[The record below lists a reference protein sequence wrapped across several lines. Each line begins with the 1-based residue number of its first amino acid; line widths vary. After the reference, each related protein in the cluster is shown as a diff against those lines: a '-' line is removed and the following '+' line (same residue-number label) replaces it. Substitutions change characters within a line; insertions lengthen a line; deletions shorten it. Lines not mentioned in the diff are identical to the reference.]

1 MAKTAFWVWCIFFFG
16 TGVQAQETSRFFRPF
31 AEKDGLSD
39 RRVQCIWRDRQGW
52 LWVGTAFGLNRY
64 DGRTFRTY
72 LPDPDHPGRSVS
84 HESIFAIAEDSRQR
98 LWIATANG
106 LNCFDP
112 ETQTFR
118 TWKNTGRDNGSLP
131 NSWVNHLWVDSRD
144 RVWLACDNRDLTC
157 YDPQSERFTS
167 FPWKSYAAQ
176 ALPSTANKEY
186 RSIERIEPKS
196 ADEIWLFSNIGV
208 FSFDL
213 RQLEFSHH
221 IARDVSTPKL
231 GVPLPEGADSTVFFP
246 DDQGAWWF
254 GGAKGLWRYEA
265 YAARIRQM
273 EGIDPG
279 KVTQEESSS
288 PAFHMLDLRK
298 LPLQLILD
306 VHARRLIFVD
316 NQEVIKTVS
325 IPGRRAAMVYEDRKG
340 MIWVGGER
348 QLFQVDPATGRLSP
362 FPVPDSLWVGR
373 QPSTFRTMA
382 EDSRGRYWFGND
394 QEGVFIYDPATRLW
408 SRLTESQGFIS
419 LAPWRMLAD
428 PNRKRLWIGTEDYGL
443 FLYDE
448 TKDRFVHYEHDE
460 TNPRHTLG
468 AFIIPDLCFDP
479 KGRLWAATDPGGISG
494 FAGGAGNNAFDT
506 YGLREG
512 LPSSRILGI
521 TADSAGRLW
530 MATSRGLICM
540 DTAARKFQLFDAQ
553 EGFPQEPPQGPIRAG
568 RGGEILF
575 STALGV
581 YVFHPDSLLNQPE
594 DPRILLSEF
603 RVGGESRADRLH
615 SRQPHGLTLSWKD
628 NFFDFE
634 FSSANFFSPVKI
646 EYAYRLVGFD
656 RTWVPAGR
664 EGRGSYTNVPP
675 GNYQLLIRS
684 GRNGQWNQPG
694 YRLNLVIAPP
704 FWQTWPFVLLM
715 LAGAGGIG
723 WGGYRWRV
731 AQIRKE
737 EQMKAG
743 FQRRIAEAEM
753 SALRSQM
760 NPHFIFNCLN
770 SINRFILVNEP
781 DAAADYLTK
790 FSRLVRLILDH
801 SRTERISLD
810 RELEALRLYIELE
823 AMRFDHKFAYE
834 IDVAPEVAPGQIEIP
849 PLLLQPYVENAI
861 WHGLMQ
867 KKTNGRLWV
876 RVFRMGPDLGIEIQD
891 DGVGRE
897 AAAELK
903 SKSASR
909 QKSHGMTVTAER
921 LELIRR
927 LFGVEAQV
935 AITDLYD
942 SGGAA
947 AGTRVTIRIQTNA
960 HDEGLSS

>member
-1 MAKTAFWVWCIFFFG
+1 MAKTAFWVWCLFFFW
-16 TGVQAQETSRFFRPF
+16 TGVQAQEPSRFFRLF
-31 AEKDGLSD
+31 TEKDGLSD
-39 RRVQCIWRDRQGW
+39 RRVKCVWRDRQGW
-52 LWVGTAFGLNRY
+52 LWVGTAYGLNRF
-64 DGRTFRTY
+64 DGRRFKAY

-112 ETQTFR
+112 ETHTFR
-118 TWKNTGRDNGSLP
+118 VWKNTGRDNGSLP

-157 YDPQSERFTS
+157 FDPQSEQFIS

-196 ADEIWLFSNIGV
+196 ADEIWLFSNIGL

-213 RQLEFSHH
+213 KRQEFSHH
-221 IARDVSTPKL
+221 LSREIASPKL
-231 GVPLPEGADSTVFFP
+231 GVELPDGADATVSFP
-246 DDQGAWWF
+246 DAHGVWWL
-254 GGAKGLWRYEA
+254 GGTKGLWRYEA
-265 YAARIRQM
+265 YAARIRRL
-273 EGIDPG
+273 EGINPG
-279 KVTQEESSS
+279 KVVPLESAY
-288 PAFHMLDLRK
+288 PAFQILDLRQS
-298 LPLQLILD
+298 PQRLILD
-306 VHARRLIFVD
+306 IHASRLFFVE
-316 NQEVIKTVS
+316 NEKITKTIS
-325 IPGRRAAMVYEDRKG
+325 IPGVRAAMLYEDRKG
-340 MIWVGGER
+340 AIWVGGER
-348 QLFQVDPATGRLSP
+348 RIFTVSPSSGELTP
-362 FPVPDSLWVGR
+362 FPVPDSLWSGSE
-373 QPSTFRTMA
+373 PSTFRTMA

-408 SRLTESQGFIS
+408 SRLTESQGFLS
-419 LAPWRMLAD
+419 KAPWRILAD

-460 TNPRHTLG
+460 TNPRHSLG

-479 KGRLWAATDPGGISG
+479 NGRLWAATDPGGISG
-494 FAGGAGNNAFDT
+494 FTGRSGNNAFNT

-512 LPSSRILGI
+512 VPSSRILGI
-521 TADSAGRLW
+521 TADSTGRLW
-530 MATSRGLICM
+530 MATSRGLICR
-540 DTAARKFQLFDAQ
+540 DPVSRRFQLFDSG
-553 EGFPQEPPQGPIRAG
+553 EGLPQEPPQGPIYTG
-568 RGGEILF
+568 RDGEMIF

-581 YVFHPDSLLNQPE
+581 YAFHPDSLLNQPN

-603 RVGGESRADRLH
+603 RIAGQSRVQRLR
-615 SRQPHGLTLSWKD
+615 SGQTPGLKLSWKN

-634 FSSANFFSPVKI
+634 FSSANFFSPGKI

-656 RTWVPAGR
+656 RTWVRAGR

-675 GNYQLLIRS
+675 GNYSLLIRS
-684 GRNGQWNQPG
+684 GRNGQWNEPG

-704 FWQTWPFVLLM
+704 FWQTWPFVLMM
-715 LAGAGGIG
+715 LAAAGGIG
-723 WGGYRWRV
+723 WGGYRWRA
-731 AQIRKE
+731 AQIRRE
-737 EQMKAG
+737 ERMKAV
-743 FQRRIAEAEM
+743 FQRRIAEVEM
-753 SALRSQM
+753 SALRAQM

-770 SINRFILVNEP
+770 SINRFILINEP
-781 DAAADYLTK
+781 DAASDYLTK

-801 SRTERISLD
+801 SRTEIVSLD
-810 RELEALRLYIELE
+810 RELDALRLYIELE

-834 IDVAPEVAPGQIEIP
+834 IAVAPEVVPGQIDIP
-849 PLLLQPYVENAI
+849 PLLIQPYVENAI

-867 KKTNGRLWV
+867 KKTPGRLSV
-876 RVFRMGPDLGIEIQD
+876 RVFLTGPDLEIEIQD
-891 DGVGRE
+891 DGVGRK

-903 SKSASR
+903 SKSANR

-927 LFGVEAQV
+927 LFGVDAQV

-942 SGGAA
+942 PGGAP
-947 AGTRVTIRIQTNA
+947 AGTRVSIRIQTK
-960 HDEGLSS
+960 HP

>member
-1 MAKTAFWVWCIFFFG
+1 MAKTAFWVWCLLFFW
-16 TGVQAQETSRFFRPF
+16 TGVQAQEPSRFFRLF
-31 AEKDGLSD
+31 TEKDGLSD
-39 RRVQCIWRDRQGW
+39 RRVQCVWRDRQGW
-52 LWVGTAFGLNRY
+52 LWVGTAYGLNRF
-64 DGRTFRTY
+64 DGRRFMAY

-84 HESIFAIAEDSRQR
+84 HESIFAIAEDSHER

-112 ETQTFR
+112 ETHTFR
-118 TWKNTGRDNGSLP
+118 VWKNTGRDNGSLP

-157 YDPQSERFTS
+157 FDSQSEQFTS

-196 ADEIWLFSNIGV
+196 ADEIWLFSNIGL

-213 RQLEFSHH
+213 KRQEFSHH
-221 IARDVSTPKL
+221 LSREIASPKL
-231 GVPLPEGADSTVFFP
+231 GVELPDGADATVSFP
-246 DDQGAWWF
+246 DAHGVWWL
-254 GGAKGLWRYEA
+254 GGTKGLWRYEA
-265 YAARIRQM
+265 YAARIRRL
-273 EGIDPG
+273 EGINPG
-279 KVTQEESSS
+279 KVVPLESAY
-288 PAFHMLDLRK
+288 PAFQILDLRQS
-298 LPLQLILD
+298 PQRLILD
-306 VHARRLIFVD
+306 IHASLLFFV
-316 NQEVIKTVS
+316 EKEKITKTVS
-325 IPGRRAAMVYEDRKG
+325 IPGRRAAMLYEDRRG
-340 MIWVGGER
+340 AIWVGGER
-348 QLFQVDPATGRLSP
+348 RIFTVSPSSGQLTP
-362 FPVPDSLWVGR
+362 FPVPDSLWSGSE
-373 QPSTFRTMA
+373 PSTFRTMA

-408 SRLTESQGFIS
+408 SRLTESQGFLS
-419 LAPWRMLAD
+419 KAPWRILAD

-460 TNPRHTLG
+460 TNPRHSLG

-479 KGRLWAATDPGGISG
+479 NGRLWAATDPGGISG
-494 FAGGAGNNAFDT
+494 FTGRSGNNAFNT

-512 LPSSRILGI
+512 VPSSRILGI
-521 TADSAGRLW
+521 TADSTGRLW
-530 MATSRGLICM
+530 MATSRGLICR
-540 DTAARKFQLFDAQ
+540 DPVSRRFQLFDSG
-553 EGFPQEPPQGPIRAG
+553 EGLPQEPPQGPIYTG
-568 RGGEILF
+568 RDGEMIF

-581 YVFHPDSLLNQPE
+581 YAFHPDSLLNQPN

-603 RVGGESRADRLH
+603 RIAGQSRVQRLR
-615 SRQPHGLTLSWKD
+615 SGQTPGLKLSWKN

-634 FSSANFFSPVKI
+634 FSSANFFSPEKI

-656 RTWVPAGR
+656 RTWVRAGR

-675 GNYQLLIRS
+675 GNYSLLIRS
-684 GRNGQWNQPG
+684 GRNGQWNEPG

-704 FWQTWPFVLLM
+704 FWQTWPFVLMM
-715 LAGAGGIG
+715 LAAAGGIG
-723 WGGYRWRV
+723 WGGYRWRA
-731 AQIRKE
+731 AQIRRE
-737 EQMKAG
+737 ERMKAV
-743 FQRRIAEAEM
+743 FQRRIAEVEM
-753 SALRSQM
+753 SALRAQM

-770 SINRFILVNEP
+770 SINRFILINEP
-781 DAAADYLTK
+781 DAASNYLTK

-801 SRTERISLD
+801 SRTEIVSLD
-810 RELEALRLYIELE
+810 RELDALRLYIELE

-834 IDVAPEVAPGQIEIP
+834 IAVAPEVVPGQIDIP
-849 PLLLQPYVENAI
+849 PLLIQPYVENAI

-867 KKTNGRLWV
+867 KKTPGMLSV
-876 RVFRMGPDLGIEIQD
+876 RVFLTGPDLEIEIQD
-891 DGVGRE
+891 DGVGRK

-903 SKSASR
+903 SKSANR

-927 LFGVEAQV
+927 LFGVDAQV

-942 SGGAA
+942 PGGAP
-947 AGTRVTIRIQTNA
+947 AGTRVSIRIQTK
-960 HDEGLSS
+960 HP

>member
-1 MAKTAFWVWCIFFFG
+1 MAKTAFWVWCLFVFG
-16 TGVQAQETSRFFRPF
+16 TGVQAQETSRFFRTYT
-31 AEKDGLSD
+31 EKDGLSD
-39 RRVQCIWRDRQGW
+39 RRVQCIWRDREGW
-52 LWVGTAFGLNRY
+52 LWVGTAFGLNRF
-64 DGRTFRTY
+64 DGRTFTTY

-112 ETQTFR
+112 KTQTFR
-118 TWKNTGRDNGSLP
+118 IWKNTGRDNGSLP
-131 NSWVNHLWVDSRD
+131 NSWVNHLWVDSLD

-157 YDPQSERFTS
+157 FDPPTGKFTAY
-167 FPWKSYAAQ
+167 PWKSYAAQ

-186 RSIERIEPKS
+186 RTIERIEPKS
-196 ADEIWLFSNIGV
+196 AHEIWLFANIGL

-213 RQLEFSHH
+213 RRLEFAHH
-221 IARDVSTPKL
+221 RSREIPSPRL
-231 GVPLPEGADSTVFFP
+231 GVALPEGADAAISFP
-246 DDQGAWWF
+246 DAHGAWWL
-254 GGAKGLWRYEA
+254 GGAKGLWRYEG
-265 YAARIRQM
+265 YAARIRQL
-273 EGIDPG
+273 EGIRPG
-279 KVTQEESSS
+279 KVAPEESSS

-298 LPLQLILD
+298 LPLRLILD
-306 VHARRLIFVD
+306 VHANRLIFVE

-325 IPGRRAAMVYEDRKG
+325 IPGRRAVMVYEDRKG

-362 FPVPDSLWVGR
+362 FPVPDSLWFGR

-408 SRLTESQGFIS
+408 SKPVESQGFIS
-419 LAPWRMLAD
+419 LAPWHMLAD
-428 PNRKRLWIGTEDYGL
+428 PTQKRLWIGTEDYGL

-460 TNPRHTLG
+460 TDPRHSLG
-468 AFIIPDLCFDP
+468 AFIIPDLCLDP
-479 KGRLWAATDPGGISG
+479 NGRLWAATDPGGISG
-494 FAGGAGNNAFDT
+494 FAGGPGNSAFDT

-521 TADSAGRLW
+521 TADPAGRLW
-530 MATSRGLICM
+530 LATSRGLICR
-540 DTAARKFQLFDAQ
+540 DPASRRFQLFDSE
-553 EGFPQEPPQGPIRAG
+553 EGLPQEPPQGQIRTG

-575 STALGV
+575 STERGV
-581 YVFHPDSLLNQPE
+581 YAFHPDSVLIQPG
-594 DPRILLSEF
+594 DSRILLSDF
-603 RVGGESRADRLH
+603 RVAGLSRVNPLRPL
-615 SRQPHGLTLSWKD
+615 RNPGLKLSWKD
-628 NFFDFE
+628 NFLILNFPQLT
-634 FSSANFFSPVKI
+634 FSHLEKLNMPTSWLDSTPH
-646 EYAYRLVGFD
+646 GS
-656 RTWVPAGR
+656 WQAGR
-664 EGRGSYTNVPP
+664 VEGLYQRAP
-675 GNYQLLIRS
+675 GKYRLLIRS

-704 FWQTWPFVLLM
+704 FWQTWWFLLLL
-715 LAGAGGIG
+715 LAGAGSIG
-723 WGGYRWRV
+723 WGMYRWRV

-737 EQMKAG
+737 ERMKAG
-743 FQRRIAEAEM
+743 FQRRIAEVEM
-753 SALRSQM
+753 SALRAQM

-781 DAAADYLTK
+781 DAASDYLTK
-790 FSRLVRLILDH
+790 FSRLIRLILDH

-810 RELEALRLYIELE
+810 RELDALRLYIELE

-834 IDVAPEVAPGQIEIP
+834 IDVAPEVVPGQIDIP

-876 RVFRMGPDLGIEIQD
+876 RVFRIGPDLGIEIQD
-891 DGVGRE
+891 DGVGRK

-909 QKSHGMTVTAER
+909 QKSHGTAVTAER

-927 LFGVEAQV
+927 LFGVDAQID
-935 AITDLYD
+935 ITDLYD
-942 SGGAA
+942 SGGAP
-947 AGTRVTIRIQTNA
+947 AGTRVMIRIQTNA
-960 HDEGLSS
+960 HDERPSS